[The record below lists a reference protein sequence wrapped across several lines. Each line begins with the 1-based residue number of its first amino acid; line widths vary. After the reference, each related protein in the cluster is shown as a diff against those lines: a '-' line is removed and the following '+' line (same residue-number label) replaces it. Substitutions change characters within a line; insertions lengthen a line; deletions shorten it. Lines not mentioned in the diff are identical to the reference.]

1 MRDYNAI
8 LELAKEKAQS
18 EAQEK
23 GLSRDCAEWF
33 IRGYIEGFM
42 LGYAE
47 GCVNMHF
54 VGCLRG
60 SRPEK
65 CPDARLVTGSRDA
78 TQMARSSP
86 HSDSTILHAF
96 R

>member
-23 GLSRDCAEWF
+23 GLTHNYAEWY
-33 IRGYIEGFM
+33 IQGYIEGFM

-47 GCVNMHF
+47 GWVYAQREI
-54 VGCLRG
+54 VGKLLAA
-60 SRPEK
+60 SMTVDMIVKYTDLSIEEIEALK
-65 CPDARLVTGSRDA
+65 FDIS
-78 TQMARSSP
+78 
-86 HSDSTILHAF
+86 
-96 R
+96 

>member
-18 EAQEK
+18 EAHEK

-42 LGYAE
+42 L
-47 GCVNMHF
+47 M
-54 VGCLRG
+54 
-60 SRPEK
+60 S
-65 CPDARLVTGSRDA
+65 
-78 TQMARSSP
+78 
-86 HSDSTILHAF
+86 
-96 R
+96 

>member
-8 LELAKEKAQS
+8 LELAKDKAER

-23 GLSRDCAEWF
+23 RLNQDYAEWF

-47 GCVNMHF
+47 GCVY
-54 VGCLRG
+54 
-60 SRPEK
+60 
-65 CPDARLVTGSRDA
+65 ARREIAGKMLA
-78 TQMARSSP
+78 ARMPVDKIAKYTNLS
-86 HSDSTILHAF
+86 IEEIEALKA
-96 R
+96 

>member
-23 GLSRDCAEWF
+23 GLTHDCAEWF

-47 GCVNMHF
+47 GCV
-54 VGCLRG
+54 C
-60 SRPEK
+60 
-65 CPDARLVTGSRDA
+65 ARREIAGRMLSASMPVDKIAKYTDLSIEEIEA
-78 TQMARSSP
+78 LKP
-86 HSDSTILHAF
+86 
-96 R
+96 

>member
-1 MRDYNAI
+1 MRDSNAI

-18 EAQEK
+18 DAQEK

-47 GCVNMHF
+47 GCVYAQREIAGKLLAASMT
-54 VGCLRG
+54 VDMIA
-60 SRPEK
+60 K
-65 CPDARLVTGSRDA
+65 CTDLSIEEIEALK
-78 TQMARSSP
+78 
-86 HSDSTILHAF
+86 F
-96 R
+96 

>member
-23 GLSRDCAEWF
+23 GLNHDCVEWF

-42 LGYAE
+42 LGYTK
-47 GCVNMHF
+47 GCVYAQREIAGRMLSASIP
-54 VGCLRG
+54 VDKIAKYTEL
-60 SRPEK
+60 SIEEIEALKP
-65 CPDARLVTGSRDA
+65 
-78 TQMARSSP
+78 
-86 HSDSTILHAF
+86 
-96 R
+96 

>member
-8 LELAKEKAQS
+8 LELAKDKAER

-23 GLSRDCAEWF
+23 GLNQDDAEWF

-47 GCVNMHF
+47 GCESLSLDM
-54 VGCLRG
+54 
-60 SRPEK
+60 S
-65 CPDARLVTGSRDA
+65 
-78 TQMARSSP
+78 
-86 HSDSTILHAF
+86 
-96 R
+96 

>member
-23 GLSRDCAEWF
+23 GLIHNYAEWY
-33 IRGYIEGFM
+33 IQGYIEGFM

-47 GCVNMHF
+47 GWVYAQREIAGKLLADGMPVDKIAKYTN
-54 VGCLRG
+54 L
-60 SRPEK
+60 SIEEIEALK
-65 CPDARLVTGSRDA
+65 S
-78 TQMARSSP
+78 
-86 HSDSTILHAF
+86 
-96 R
+96 

>member
-8 LELAKEKAQS
+8 LELAKDKAER

-23 GLSRDCAEWF
+23 RLNQDYAEWF

-47 GCVNMHF
+47 GCVYAQ
-54 VGCLRG
+54 REIA
-60 SRPEK
+60 EK
-65 CPDARLVTGSRDA
+65 MLAASMPVDRIAKYTDLSIEEIEA
-78 TQMARSSP
+78 LKS
-86 HSDSTILHAF
+86 
-96 R
+96 

>member
-8 LELAKEKAQS
+8 LELAKDKAER

-23 GLSRDCAEWF
+23 RLNQDYAEWF

-47 GCVNMHF
+47 GCESLSLDM
-54 VGCLRG
+54 
-60 SRPEK
+60 S
-65 CPDARLVTGSRDA
+65 
-78 TQMARSSP
+78 
-86 HSDSTILHAF
+86 
-96 R
+96 

>member
-8 LELAKEKAQS
+8 VELAKEKAQS

-47 GCVNMHF
+47 GCVYAQREITGKMLAASMPLDKIAKYTDF
-54 VGCLRG
+54 SIEEIEALKYG
-60 SRPEK
+60 
-65 CPDARLVTGSRDA
+65 RLEY
-78 TQMARSSP
+78 
-86 HSDSTILHAF
+86 
-96 R
+96 